1 MDTDTARF
9 RGLRNAR
16 NVNLEHYCE
25 ILHNIRLIS
34 ASSIIEVGKV
44 FALLSA
50 LHCTCLDLDLESKSS
65 RFFLL
70 LFLVVVARNSSCR
83 FFRPSV
89 NSIGHYS

>member
-50 LHCTCLDLDLESKSS
+50 LHCTCLDLDLNLVVSS
-65 RFFLL
+65 YCFFLL
-70 LFLVVVARNSSCR
+70 LLQEIHLAV